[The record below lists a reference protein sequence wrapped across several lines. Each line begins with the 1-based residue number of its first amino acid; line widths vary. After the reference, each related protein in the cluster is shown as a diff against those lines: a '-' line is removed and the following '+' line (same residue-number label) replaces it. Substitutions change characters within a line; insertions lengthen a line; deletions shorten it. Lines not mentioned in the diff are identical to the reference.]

1 MNNKYLNLSSHGEPQ
16 PLKNIILV
24 LICIKYF
31 SILFFCNF
39 FLYEILKKMNKNE
52 ICNVERFPV
61 AVLLE
66 DEGIPATGD
75 LSTFPGLSSNPKIVA
90 DLITLHRDKERQQQM
105 SKTKVI
111 PESVVLAADGKTINF
126 SLTNEIDVQKP
137 ELLMEQM
144 GVDRLIRLTYCKAS
158 LNSNDG
164 NVMAIFAS
172 ALEQDMNGADGPAL
186 RQTID
191 SFVVT
196 DQTPK

>member
-1 MNNKYLNLSSHGEPQ
+1 M
-16 PLKNIILV
+16 
-24 LICIKYF
+24 
-31 SILFFCNF
+31 
-39 FLYEILKKMNKNE
+39 
-52 ICNVERFPV
+52 ERFPV

-75 LSTFPGLSSNPKIVA
+75 LTTFPGLSSNPKIVA
-90 DLITLHRDKERQQQM
+90 DLITLHRDKERQQQAT
-105 SKTKVI
+105 KTKVI
-111 PESVVLAADGKTINF
+111 SDSVVLSADGKTINF

-172 ALEQDMNGADGPAL
+172 ALEQDMKGPDGPAL
-186 RQTID
+186 QQTID